1 MITERLETYV
11 ILLDDCSAQN
21 YNNAASMS
29 GKYNSAQAIIK
40 KQCPTAIFSPW
51 LPQTQFIYVIMMLP
65 NVFQKQVDTYFVTT
79 QTICLLF
86 NCSPKRWKILAKR
99 IGSLLYGISGTR
111 MSDRVNSVKPFVAHL
126 PGVKEALEDLLKLN
140 IIPKTRNKIHGAMCY
155 DRSFASS

>member
-11 ILLDDCSAQN
+11 ILLDDCSAQD

-65 NVFQKQVDTYFVTT
+65 NVF
-79 QTICLLF
+79 
-86 NCSPKRWKILAKR
+86 
-99 IGSLLYGISGTR
+99 
-111 MSDRVNSVKPFVAHL
+111 
-126 PGVKEALEDLLKLN
+126 
-140 IIPKTRNKIHGAMCY
+140 
-155 DRSFASS
+155 